1 MLLGNKI
8 KKLRQEK
15 NLTQVE
21 LAERVGI
28 HQKQISSYERGV
40 NTPSTDV
47 LIKLAEAFNVT
58 LDYLAFDAGG
68 RVATLL
74 NIQDRELLRRF
85 EAIDQLS
92 ENEKNLAKEMLDLLI
107 LKHKFQE
114 LAHVKL
120 PVIGG

>member
-1 MLLGNKI
+1 M
-8 KKLRQEK
+8 
-15 NLTQVE
+15 
-21 LAERVGI
+21 
-28 HQKQISSYERGV
+28 
-40 NTPSTDV
+40 
-47 LIKLAEAFNVT
+47 T

-68 RVATLL
+68 KIATLL

-92 ENEKNLAKEMLDLLI
+92 EKEKNLAKEMLDLLI